1 MVSTTAV
8 NTTTPATSNTS
19 KTNSSSSNAGVAT
32 SSDAADASASIGQ
45 TYNEF
50 LTLLTTQLQ
59 NQDPLSPMDSAQF
72 TQQLVMFSQ
81 VEQQINT
88 NSKLEQILQQ
98 DQTNQTLQ
106 AASFLGKSVAAEGD
120 VQPYTG
126 SGSVNIGYDFTTAP
140 TGSIVIQIYNANGST
155 LERSVTVGS
164 PTAGVTAYTWDGK
177 DDNGN
182 QLPAG
187 DYKFTVQGVS
197 AAGTSTAANSTFIT
211 GTVNNISTVSGTTD
225 LIVGDISVPLS
236 SIMSVSS

>member
-1 MVSTTAV
+1 MVGTTAV
-8 NTTTPATSNTS
+8 NTTTPASSSTTNKATSNP
-19 KTNSSSSNAGVAT
+19 GVAT

-106 AASFLGKSVAAEGD
+106 AAQFLGKTVAAAGS

-140 TGSIVIQIYNANGST
+140 TGSIVIQIYNATGTT
-155 LERSVTVGS
+155 LERSITVGS

-177 DDNGN
+177 DSNGN

-187 DYKFTVQGVS
+187 DYKFQVQGVS
-197 AAGTSTAANSTFIT
+197 SGGTSTAANNTYIT

-225 LIVGDISVPLS
+225 LVIGDISVPLS
-236 SIMSVSS
+236 AIMSVSG